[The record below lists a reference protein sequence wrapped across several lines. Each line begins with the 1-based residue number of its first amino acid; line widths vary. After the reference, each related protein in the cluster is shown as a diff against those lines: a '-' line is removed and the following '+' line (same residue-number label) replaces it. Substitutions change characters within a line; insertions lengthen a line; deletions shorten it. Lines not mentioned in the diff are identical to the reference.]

1 MANSFAYIAIAGW
14 PVFMLF
20 LFKRFSVEKA
30 ILISIIGSYL
40 FLPASFEIN
49 FPSLPALNKAT
60 VTTLTLLFI
69 LFFRK
74 SGLGFKSL
82 DKKSMFLLFLFMLS
96 PFITA
101 MLNTS
106 RYLHLPGV
114 TLYDGLTQSI
124 NSFLVFL
131 PFLVGA
137 KYFSTFESQK
147 LLFKYLIIACLVYL
161 PLMFFEVRMSPQLH
175 RMVYG
180 FFPHTFVQQVRFDG
194 FRPVVFLGHGL
205 LVAMFVAV
213 CLMALSTS
221 IKAKVKLINFE
232 NKLIF
237 LALFAAL
244 VLAKTYSALILYIF
258 AGLVL
263 FLFKARL
270 IAMISLCV
278 IVMYLAYPLLSANK
292 IFPHEAIVNTVSLL
306 SPDRAQSLEFRF
318 FHETQLLAH
327 ANEKPFFGWS
337 SWGRNR
343 VYDPETFQ
351 DLSVT
356 DGRWIIT
363 LGTRGWFGFITEFY
377 FIFISMW
384 YAIKIS
390 KKSNSFPREQ
400 MVFLSGHLLIVTM
413 ILIDQIPNASLSYFY
428 WFLIGGLFGVSR
440 NYHNSKKV

>member
-1 MANSFAYIAIAGW
+1 MANSFAYIALVSW

-49 FPSLPALNKAT
+49 FPGFPALNKTT
-60 VTTLTLLFI
+60 VTTLSILVI

-74 SGLGFKSL
+74 GGLGFRSL

-101 MLNTS
+101 LLNTS

-114 TLYDGLTQSI
+114 TLYDGLSQSI

-137 KYFSTFESQK
+137 KYFNTFESQK
-147 LLFKYLIIACLVYL
+147 LLFRFLIIACLIYL
-161 PLMFFEVRMSPQLH
+161 PLMLFEVRMSPQLH

-180 FFPHTFVQQVRFDG
+180 FFPHSFLQQVRFDG

-205 LVAMFVAV
+205 LVSMFVAV

-221 IKAKVKLINFE
+221 IKAKVKLINFDY
-232 NKLIF
+232 KIIF
-237 LALFAAL
+237 LAIFV
-244 VLAKTYSALILYIF
+244 VLILSKTYGALILYIF
-258 AGLVL
+258 GAVVL
-263 FLFKARL
+263 FLLKPRL
-270 IAMISLCV
+270 IATVSLCV
-278 IVMYLAYPLLSANK
+278 VVLYLAYPFLSANK
-292 IFPHEAIVNTVSLL
+292 VFPHEAIVSSVNIL

-318 FHETQLLAH
+318 FHETKLLAH
-327 ANEKPFFGWS
+327 ANEKPIFGWS

-363 LGTRGWFGFITEFY
+363 LGTSGWFGFLSEFY

-390 KKSNSFPREQ
+390 KKSNSFPREK

-428 WFLIGGLFGVSR
+428 WFLIGSLYGVS
-440 NYHNSKKV
+440 NNFHQSK